1 MIIST
6 AAVVSVRW
14 RTSSSLMHLQ
24 RFRGWTLYGSHHKLT
39 KENWTLSK
47 SMMIRRWAF
56 FLVLRSDR
64 RIGNACQIPNGMID
78 RLPFWVIYDTA
89 MNNAICDKIYINYM
103 SKSQMH
109 PRILTN
115 DHCHGN
121 GTVATDR
128 TRGWYH
134 NKRMPLPTTNRL
146 KVSRKCLNVSNGILH
161 RLKIHYER

>member
-1 MIIST
+1 MNFI
-6 AAVVSVRW
+6 W
-14 RTSSSLMHLQ
+14 FSSQINQGELNSIKINDDPSL
-24 RFRGWTLYGSHHKLT
+24 S
-39 KENWTLSK
+39 
-47 SMMIRRWAF
+47 F

-109 PRILTN
+109 PRILKN

-128 TRGWYH
+128 TRSWYH
-134 NKRMPLPTTNRL
+134 NKRIQQQQNSQCDDPRALFQYPISRL
-146 KVSRKCLNVSNGILH
+146 IVRSRKVSKPRGLYLCNRSEIWQTH
-161 RLKIHYER
+161 W